1 MNILLNILGHA
12 PRGAG
17 ALGFPLQVRP
27 RVNPSHFG
35 LSTTIPCPLTHVKK
49 AFVISFLLLILRFQS
64 FGQIIT
70 ISKGVSFRELK
81 GDYSIVW
88 TSATKEA
95 NGENLFL
102 KSRNRFDYH
111 VFSIANGIGYVDR
124 VIAKGKYKQI
134 GDTLKIK
141 VTSKSP
147 APTEFLSL
155 KAKYI
160 ITKIEAKGKRWICLI
175 PLNKIDS
182 IQGTLNKF
190 PLQETET
197 TLWNERIFAN
207 EITPKP

>member
-1 MNILLNILGHA
+1 LNIILNLLGHA

-17 ALGFPLQVRP
+17 ASGFPLQVRP
-27 RVNPSHFG
+27 TRNSTRFG
-35 LSTTIPCPLTHVKK
+35 LFISIPCPLTHAKR
-49 AFVISFLLLILRFQS
+49 AFVISSLLFILKFQS

-70 ISKGVSFRELK
+70 ISKGISSRELK

-160 ITKIEAKGKRWICLI
+160 ITKIEDKGKKWICLI

-190 PLQETET
+190 PIQETEI

-207 EITPKP
+207 EITSKQ

>member
-1 MNILLNILGHA
+1 MYFKSNLPNG
-12 PRGAG
+12 R
-17 ALGFPLQVRP
+17 
-27 RVNPSHFG
+27 

-70 ISKGVSFRELK
+70 ISKNVSSRELK

-88 TSATKEA
+88 ISATKEA

-124 VIAKGKYKQI
+124 VITKGKYKPI

-147 APTEFLSL
+147 ETTEFLSL

-160 ITKIEAKGKRWICLI
+160 IRKIEAKGKRWICLI

-197 TLWNERIFAN
+197 TLWNERLFAN